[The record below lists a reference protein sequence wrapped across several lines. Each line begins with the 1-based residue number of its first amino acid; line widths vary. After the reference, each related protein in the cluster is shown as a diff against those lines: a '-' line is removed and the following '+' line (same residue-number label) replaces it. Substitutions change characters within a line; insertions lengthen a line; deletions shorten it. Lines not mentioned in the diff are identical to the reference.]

1 MSIKPFVKQSGN
13 GPALALIHG
22 WGLHGGIWETILPR
36 LEQQFTIY
44 NIDLPGFGYSPVHNG
59 DYTLDYL
66 AESVAEILPEK
77 CALLGWSLGGMV
89 ATKIALSHTQKV
101 DKLIT
106 VASNPCFVAK
116 TTSSASDSQN
126 WPGMKP
132 EVLASF
138 IDYLEEDFEG
148 TLIRFLGIQ
157 TMGSAT
163 QKADIKLLKDTV
175 FIHGQPSKKALRGGL
190 QILNNEDL
198 SVDLHQLACPVFRL
212 YGHLDA
218 LVPKK
223 VAAAVEQLLP
233 ESESKTYRKSAHA
246 PFLSHGEE
254 FVNDIC
260 RFLCGEGAS
269 VEAPSFKEKA
279 Q

>member
-13 GPALALIHG
+13 GPALALLHG
-22 WGLHGGIWETILPR
+22 WGLHGGIWESILPQ
-36 LEQQFTIY
+36 LEERFTVY

-59 DYTLDYL
+59 NYTLDYL
-66 AESVAEILPEK
+66 AESVAEVLPEK
-77 CALLGWSLGGMV
+77 SFLLGWSLGGMV
-89 ATKIALSHTQKV
+89 ATKMAISHPQKIE
-101 DKLIT
+101 KLIT

-116 TTSSASDSQN
+116 SSEQSSAGKE

-132 EVLASF
+132 EILGSF

-190 QILNNEDL
+190 QILNDEDL
-198 SVDLHQLACPVFRL
+198 SGDLDKIACPVFRL
-212 YGHLDA
+212 YGRLDA
-218 LVPKK
+218 LVPKG
-223 VAAAVEQLLP
+223 VASAVDGLLP
-233 ESESKTYRKSAHA
+233 QSESKVYRKSAHA
-246 PFLSHGEE
+246 PFLSHAEE
-254 FVNDIC
+254 FVDDIC
-260 RFLCGEGAS
+260 QFLEL
-269 VEAPSFKEKA
+269 EEKA
-279 Q
+279 